1 MSTTSTTGAGGT
13 IVFHC
18 LVVHVLY
25 YVYYI

>member
-1 MSTTSTTGAGGT
+1 MSTTSTTGGT

-18 LVVHVLY
+18 LVMHVL